1 MTITA
6 SAQTKILTL
15 GSGDS
20 SEVEVAGSGN
30 RICLRGFGLMEYPT
44 DGSETTVTKAVFE
57 DGGGSEV
64 FSFYSPYWSLTPL
77 VSLGDSPMI
86 FIEIPGDGVLFGNGL
101 TIGLEKVTTRTSVMR
116 TLLQIVYI

>member
-15 GSGDS
+15 GSGDT

-44 DGSETTVTKAVFE
+44 DSAETTVTKAVFE

-64 FSFYSPYWSLTPL
+64 FSCYSPYFTLAEGYSF
-77 VSLGDSPMI
+77 SDSPMI

-101 TIGLEKVTTRTSVMR
+101 TIGLEEVTPRTSVMR